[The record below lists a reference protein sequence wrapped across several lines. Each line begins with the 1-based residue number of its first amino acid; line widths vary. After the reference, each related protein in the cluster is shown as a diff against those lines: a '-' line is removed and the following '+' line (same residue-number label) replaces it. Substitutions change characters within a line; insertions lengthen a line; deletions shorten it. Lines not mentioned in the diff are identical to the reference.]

1 MPPPALTDRQLAAV
15 KAALF
20 LAALLPAAHLAW
32 DLAFAGLGPNPVE
45 ALQRRTGT
53 WTFNFLLLTL
63 AITPLRGI
71 TGLHWLIR
79 LRRMLGLYTFFYG
92 TLHFLTFIGFD
103 HAFDVDAI
111 ARDVLKRPF
120 TTVGF
125 AAWAI
130 MLPLAL
136 TSTNAAIRA
145 LGGKRWQA
153 LHRSVYAVGI
163 LAAIHYFWLVK
174 ATAILWPILYA
185 TLLALLLGWRARERI
200 RRYGPWPS
208 SLPKVQE
215 IRFFRK

>member
-1 MPPPALTDRQLAAV
+1 MQQISDRQLRLV
-15 KAALF
+15 KIGLFTAALV
-20 LAALLPAAHLAW
+20 PAAHLGW
-32 DLAFAGLGPNPVE
+32 DLAFDGLGPNPVE

-63 AITPLRGI
+63 TITPLRGI
-71 TGLHWLIR
+71 SGAHWLVR

-103 HAFDVDAI
+103 HAFDPGEI

-120 TTVGF
+120 ATVGF
-125 AAWAI
+125 AAWAL

-136 TSTNAAIRA
+136 TSSNRAIRA

-174 ATAILWPILYA
+174 ATALLWPLLYA
-185 TLLALLLGWRARERI
+185 ALLAVLLGWRARERI
-200 RRYGPWPS
+200 RRHGPWPA
-208 SLPKVQE
+208 LPKVQT